1 MRLIILS
8 VVFMFCI
15 QANATD
21 TSKLVPKD
29 SIKKSS
35 TLPSIEVKT
44 IDGKKV
50 NIQNYGKT
58 GKITIISFWATW
70 CGPCI
75 KELDNIIDVYEDWQK
90 KYGCEL
96 IAITID
102 DSRNISK
109 VKPFV
114 DGRGWPY
121 TILTDENKD
130 LARALN
136 VNNPPQVLL
145 LDANGNIV
153 YVHNGYTEGS
163 ELELEEQM
171 KKLLGL

>member
-1 MRLIILS
+1 MRLLLLS
-8 VVFMFCI
+8 LLTFSFAATAS
-15 QANATD
+15 AND
-21 TSKLVPKD
+21 TTKQKQ
-29 SIKKSS
+29 
-35 TLPSIEVKT
+35 TLPSVQVKT
-44 IDGKKV
+44 LDGKTV
-50 NIQNYGKT
+50 NIQDYGKT

-75 KELDNIIDVYEDWQK
+75 KELDNVLDVYDEWQK
-90 KYGCEL
+90 KYGCEV
-96 IAITID
+96 IAVTID
-102 DSRNISK
+102 DSRNIPK

-114 DGRGWPY
+114 NGKGWPF

-145 LDANGNIV
+145 LDQQGNIV

-171 KKLLGL
+171 KKLIK